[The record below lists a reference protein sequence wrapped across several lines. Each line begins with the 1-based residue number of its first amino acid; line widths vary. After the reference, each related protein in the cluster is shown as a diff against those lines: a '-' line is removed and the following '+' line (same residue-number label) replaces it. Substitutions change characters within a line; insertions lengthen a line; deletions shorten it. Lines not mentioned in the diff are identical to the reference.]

1 MATVKEIRNPVEW
14 SADLVVD
21 MVRLMGQVGH
31 ALRLSEDENA
41 SPLPVR
47 KIQIADLRDILT
59 KGYADLGAFRT
70 DTIFLALIY
79 PIAGLVLVA
88 VALNYNMIPLVFP
101 LASGFALVGPAA
113 ALGLYELSRRREQG
127 IDTASAQSFGMG
139 HAAFGPIVL
148 LGIILFMI
156 FLIWQAAAYGIY
168 LLTLGPEAPTSI
180 SSFVRDVFT
189 TGAGWAMIVVGVGV
203 GFLFAVLAFTI
214 GVVSFPLLLD
224 RNVGLLTAVATSVRA
239 VASNPGPMAAWGVIV
254 VGALVIGSIPA
265 LVGLIVVMPLLGHST
280 WHLYRKIVSD

>member
-1 MATVKEIRNPVEW
+1 MANVKEIRNPVEW

-21 MVRLMGQVGH
+21 MVRVFARVAR
-31 ALRLSEDENA
+31 ALRLTDEA
-41 SPLPVR
+41 DAAPLPVR
-47 KIQIADLRDILT
+47 KIEISDLRDALA

-101 LASGFALVGPAA
+101 LASGFALIGPAA
-113 ALGLYELSRRREQG
+113 GLGLYELSRRREQG

-148 LGIILFMI
+148 LGIALFVI

-180 SSFVRDVFT
+180 SSFMRDVFT

-203 GFLFAVLAFTI
+203 GFLFAVLALTI
-214 GVVSFPLLLD
+214 GVISFPLLLD
-224 RNVGLLTAVATSVRA
+224 RHVGLLTAVATSVRA
-239 VASNPGPMAAWGVIV
+239 VASNPVPMAVWGLIV
-254 VGALVIGSIPA
+254 AGGLVLGSIPA
-265 LVGLIVVMPLLGHST
+265 LVGLIIVMPLLGHST
-280 WHLYRKIVSD
+280 WHLYRKVVPS